1 MKIKF
6 GILII
11 ILLLVS
17 SFALVTS
24 TKFVSAVPPPPSL
37 AIICDI
43 NVSYIENNLC
53 TEENC
58 YPKVQK
64 EFINNQTIY
73 SINNNEIYID
83 PEKNELV
90 LWNNAGLAYILFTN
104 YTLLEFI
111 KGACESNITPV
122 IEYINQEK
130 SFSGEVWIY
139 PYYPKDVEE
148 KYIHQID
155 ETWYSVI
162 YPNSYYSYPCTFIF
176 DPLVI
181 LLFAF
186 AIISAIIAIISF
198 IKFIKIR
205 DKKRKIYLFIFM
217 ISVIFAIIFLI
228 LSYLAGCVYIAA

>member
-1 MKIKF
+1 MRIKF
-6 GILII
+6 SILII
-11 ILLLVS
+11 IIFFVS

-37 AIICDI
+37 VIICDI

-53 TEENC
+53 NEENC
-58 YPKVQK
+58 YPRVQK

-90 LWNNAGLAYILFTN
+90 LWNNAGSAYILFTN

-111 KGACESNITPV
+111 KEACESNITPV

-139 PYYPKDVEE
+139 PYYPEDVKEE
-148 KYIHQID
+148 YIHQID

-162 YPNSYYSYPCTFIF
+162 YPNSQYSYPCTFTF

-186 AIISAIIAIISF
+186 AIISAIIAIIFF
-198 IKFIKIR
+198 IKFVKIKE
-205 DKKRKIYLFIFM
+205 KKKKIYLFIFM

-228 LSYLAGCVYIAA
+228 LSYFAGCAYIAA